1 MKLLVLDEADLI
13 LEMGFRNTVRTI
25 LGNLPVEKQTLLF
38 SATLGKNVHELGR
51 VSLKV
56 NKKGFLKGGIRKKE
70 EETEGTIGGGMRRVN
85 YIKFLLR
92 CLR

>member
-1 MKLLVLDEADLI
+1 MI

-25 LGNLPVEKQTLLF
+25 LGNLPEEKQTLLF

-56 NKKGFLKGGIRKKE
+56 REIVNKERRRE
-70 EETEGTIGGGMRRVN
+70 EGGGE
-85 YIKFLLR
+85 
-92 CLR
+92 